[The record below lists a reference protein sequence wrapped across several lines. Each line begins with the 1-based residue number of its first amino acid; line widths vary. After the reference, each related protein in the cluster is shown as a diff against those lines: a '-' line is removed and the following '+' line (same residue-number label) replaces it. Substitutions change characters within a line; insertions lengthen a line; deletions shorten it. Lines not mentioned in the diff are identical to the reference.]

1 MIGSAK
7 VRSVQFVARAK
18 SVSVQ
23 FVQFIQFSSRTLP
36 TLTHAFLQFL
46 GKWFEAERFF
56 VSYESLAGRC
66 WGERYI
72 LLDGR
77 VSTLLEWR
85 LAL

>member
-1 MIGSAK
+1 MTR
-7 VRSVQFVARAK
+7 V
-18 SVSVQ
+18 
-23 FVQFIQFSSRTLP
+23 L
-36 TLTHAFLQFL
+36 LQFL

-72 LLDGR
+72 LLNGG